1 MSSSFSPSTTS
12 LRPSTTNTCCG
23 LGDSRSFSV
32 LRIAILFDPPLPMC
46 SASDTVLTHWFCG
59 GAQGLRLGRLREQAY
74 RRRHTRARFT
84 MLPATAFL
92 LLLLATSAGAASM
105 RAMRTTTGGC
115 ASPFTCVSI
124 KDVPAPVPN
133 PRGEIVIKVHSSS
146 VNPRCVWMKIVDEQC
161 GRAAVCQPP
170 TRPAT
175 YNLPFSR
182 HTKYAC

>member
-1 MSSSFSPSTTS
+1 
-12 LRPSTTNTCCG
+12 
-23 LGDSRSFSV
+23 
-32 LRIAILFDPPLPMC
+32 
-46 SASDTVLTHWFCG
+46 
-59 GAQGLRLGRLREQAY
+59 
-74 RRRHTRARFT
+74 
-84 MLPATAFL
+84 MLPATASL